1 MREATTKDLEA
12 LSALLGQLGY
22 QLERAELERK
32 VRVFLEENYRIL
44 VYEEGGRII
53 GFIALHIF
61 EPFHLPGRTGRITS
75 FCIDENYRAK
85 GMGTKLLAAARQF
98 LEENHCLRI
107 EVTSNDRRKDAHQF
121 YIRQGFNAGSTKV
134 VKNI

>member
-1 MREATTKDLEA
+1 MREATAKDLAA
-12 LSALLGQLGY
+12 LSDLLGQLGY
-22 QLERAELERK
+22 KLEHAELERK
-32 VRVFLEENYRIL
+32 VRLFLEEDYRIL
-44 VYEEGGRII
+44 VCEEGKHIV

-85 GMGTKLLAAARQF
+85 GIGTQLLNAARQF
-98 LEENHCLRI
+98 LKKNHCRRI

-121 YIRQGFNAGSTKV
+121 YVRRGFNAGSTKF
-134 VKNI
+134 VKDI